1 MQKIE
6 KKICIV
12 KKKVLLLN
20 PLRNGDEKKSSLKTG
35 SKKSNKDRI
44 VEQ

>member
-1 MQKIE
+1 MQKNK

-12 KKKVLLLN
+12 RKKVLLLN

-35 SKKSNKDRI
+35 SKKSNKDNI
-44 VEQ
+44 AEQ